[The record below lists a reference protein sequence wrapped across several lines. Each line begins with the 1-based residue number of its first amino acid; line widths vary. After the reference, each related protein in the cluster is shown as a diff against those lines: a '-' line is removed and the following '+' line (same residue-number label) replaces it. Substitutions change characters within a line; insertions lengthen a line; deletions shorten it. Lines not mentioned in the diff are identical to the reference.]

1 MRSSRDMSLVRS
13 NSIRPISRSSDSVG
27 QAIDRIPG
35 RTVGLAIGEEW
46 VELGVDPRDDDEGDL
61 YILFKGGS
69 LY

>member
-1 MRSSRDMSLVRS
+1 MSLVRPS
-13 NSIRPISRSSDSVG
+13 LIRPISRSSDSVG

-35 RTVGLAIGEEW
+35 RKVGRVIGEEW
-46 VELGVDPRDDDEGDL
+46 VELWEDSRDEDEGAL